1 MNSDKDDL
9 LDVGQVLPEVR
20 VKEFNFFD
28 GMPILSMLTSI
39 VKSSSL
45 DYKTLAVG
53 QCLTGVIESVHAEGS
68 NRHVVMKLG
77 DFVRATLPMYHMADH
92 PLKVIPPKFT
102 QVGKEIKVRVFSV
115 EGRQVELTKKDSLM
129 KDSVAVYTSL
139 SDLRPGMKL

>member
-28 GMPILSMLTSI
+28 GTPILSMLTSI

-53 QCLTGVIESVHAEGS
+53 QCLTGVIESVRAEG
-68 NRHVVMKLG
+68 
-77 DFVRATLPMYHMADH
+77 
-92 PLKVIPPKFT
+92 
-102 QVGKEIKVRVFSV
+102 
-115 EGRQVELTKKDSLM
+115 
-129 KDSVAVYTSL
+129 
-139 SDLRPGMKL
+139 